1 MRSRMGPPNNAATG
15 TPYALPVTSSSAFS
29 IAAIA
34 CWLIPPRD
42 WRVSTCRCCVT
53 CSYLRGSLP
62 ISTGDNPR
70 ITSDSPMDPKLS
82 LNSDQ
87 PTMPSSV
94 VTLRKENMRQPAS
107 AWNVSTRS
115 IFMLPPASR
124 TGRVQARP
132 DGSGKAASDE
142 RHFRRPKPFE
152 ADTTRIPRLQVA
164 KPRQRST
171 RHELARAH
179 ATRDHVH
186 QRDCNAEWISRWMP
200 AHLLQHRRAIH
211 RQRHLQLAQLQATP
225 I

>member
-1 MRSRMGPPNNAATG
+1 MRSRIGPPNSAKTG

-34 CWLIPPRD
+34 CWLMPPRD
-42 WRVSTCRCCVT
+42 WRVTTCRCCVT

-62 ISTGDNPR
+62 ISIGDRPR
-70 ITSDSPMDPKLS
+70 ITSDSPIEPKLS

-124 TGRVQARP
+124 TGRVQARQ
-132 DGSGKAASDE
+132 GGTGKAAPDQPGTSGHKRHRRRTQSTE
-142 RHFRRPKPFE
+142 RYATHI
-152 ADTTRIPRLQVA
+152 ARLQEA
-164 KPRQRST
+164 QPRQRST
-171 RHELARAH
+171 RHELPGTDTARH
-179 ATRDHVH
+179 HVH
-186 QRDCNAEWISRWMP
+186 QRQRHPERIAGRMP
-200 AHLLQHRRAIH
+200 SHLLQHRRAVH
-211 RQRHLQLAQLQATP
+211 RQHHFQL
-225 I
+225 